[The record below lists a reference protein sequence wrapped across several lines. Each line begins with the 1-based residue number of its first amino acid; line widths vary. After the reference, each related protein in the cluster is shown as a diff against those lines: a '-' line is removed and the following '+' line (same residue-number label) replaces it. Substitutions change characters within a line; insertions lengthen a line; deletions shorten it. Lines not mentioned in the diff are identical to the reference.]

1 MKYRVTLSVLVL
13 VMLLEAASA
22 VAGPIIKPRK
32 YHGPI
37 PRSSFSLRVGF
48 LGGASNQ
55 EMLDYFDT
63 KVPDPARDE
72 TASNDFG
79 NAPLI
84 EATYIYK
91 VHPQIALRANFYAA
105 FLKSDWKGVLVPSI
119 EPPDTA
125 TNAWQGPS
133 VDAALNFDVD
143 LFVLETSA
151 LYYFTDAAVKEFQPY
166 FGGGFSFGLPH
177 QKYKEAGTVRDPDS
191 DPGRDPT
198 DPPYEPIFETG
209 QPLRTIEKDKWNFE
223 AGVHGILGALYY
235 FGNKWAASVEGRI
248 QLMQSKSPPIEVLN
262 EDGQPE
268 DVDFI
273 VDYSGFILAAGISY
287 AF

>member
-1 MKYRVTLSVLVL
+1 MKQRVTLSVLIL
-13 VMLLEAASA
+13 VILSEAATA

-37 PRSSFSLRVGF
+37 PRGSFSLRVGF
-48 LGGASNQ
+48 LGGASND
-55 EMLDYFDT
+55 EILLHFDS
-63 KVPDPARDE
+63 KVPDPVQDE
-72 TASNDFG
+72 TVSNDFG

-91 VHPQIALRANFYAA
+91 LHPQFALRANFYVA
-105 FLKSDWKGVLVPSI
+105 FLRSEWKGVLVPSI
-119 EPPDTA
+119 EPPDTVIGTWLA
-125 TNAWQGPS
+125 PS
-133 VDAALNFDVD
+133 VNAALDYDVD

-177 QKYKEAGTVRDPDS
+177 QKYKEAGTVLDPDN
-191 DPGRDPT
+191 DPDDP
-198 DPPYEPIFETG
+198 DYEPIFEPG
-209 QPLRTIEKDKWNFE
+209 QVLKTIEKDKWNFE

-235 FGNKWAASVEGRI
+235 FGNRWAASVEGRI
-248 QLMQSKSPPIEVLN
+248 QLMQSKSPSFTVLN

-268 DVDFI
+268 EVDFI
-273 VDYSGFILAAGISY
+273 VDYSGFILTAGVSY

>member
-1 MKYRVTLSVLVL
+1 MKHRVTLSVLIL
-13 VMLLEAASA
+13 AILSEAVSA

-48 LGGASNQ
+48 LGGASN
-55 EMLDYFDT
+55 EEILDFFDS
-63 KVPDPARDE
+63 KVPDPVQDE
-72 TASNDFG
+72 TVSNDFG

-84 EATYIYK
+84 EGTYIYK
-91 VHPQIALRANFYAA
+91 VHPQFALRANFYVA
-105 FLKSDWKGVLVPSI
+105 FLKSDWKGILVPSI
-119 EPPDTA
+119 EPPDTVGSS
-125 TNAWQGPS
+125 WQGPS
-133 VDAALNFDVD
+133 VNAALDYDVD

-177 QKYKEAGTVRDPDS
+177 QKYKEAGTVLDPDN
-191 DPGRDPT
+191 DPDDP
-198 DPPYEPIFETG
+198 DYEPIFEPG
-209 QPLRTIEKDKWNFE
+209 QTLRTIEKDKWNFE

-248 QLMQSKSPPIEVLN
+248 QLMQSKSPSFTVLN

-268 DVDFI
+268 EVDFI
-273 VDYSGFILAAGISY
+273 VDYSGFILTAGISY